1 MWVDLICNS
10 KFKTWRK
17 IGLVKLKNK
26 CENTWGNLCA
36 LSSLGW
42 VSLWYFCSERF
53 SREVLSQSPWS
64 ILSPFQNLKTSET
77 GMLGSSDYI
86 SLTSPLNTCVCVC
99 MHAQSCPT
107 LCELIDCSL
116 PGFSVHGIIPA
127 RILEW
132 VTISSSGGSSQPRDQ
147 TCSSPCVLW
156 LLHWQ
161 EDSLPRAT
169 REASLLLWL
178 EATHLRY
185 MLIKLNCI

>member
-1 MWVDLICNS
+1 MCFIQLGMS
-10 KFKTWRK
+10 KLMVFLQRK
-17 IGLVKLKNK
+17 VFSWGAIPESLKHCIMSVKHTY
-26 CENTWGNLCA
+26 CP
-36 LSSLGW
+36 LS
-42 VSLWYFCSERF
+42 
-53 SREVLSQSPWS
+53 
-64 ILSPFQNLKTSET
+64 KTSET

-156 LLHWQ
+156 LLHWL

-169 REASLLLWL
+169 REAPLLLWL